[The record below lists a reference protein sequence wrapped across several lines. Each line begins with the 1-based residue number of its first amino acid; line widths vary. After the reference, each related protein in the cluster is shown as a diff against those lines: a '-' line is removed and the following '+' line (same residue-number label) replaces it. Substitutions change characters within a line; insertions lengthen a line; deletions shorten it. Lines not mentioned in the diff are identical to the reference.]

1 MSNAAS
7 IALSMWLIIA
17 LIIGLVYVITVRT
30 PRPLRTRN
38 MTPAFDKKMLAMEIS
53 VGILAIVLA
62 SVYQWPRAL
71 DAIYWAFFLGPLLDA
86 ALAAQLAM
94 TRLHRLGRVF
104 LPVKECSGVGHP

>member
-53 VGILAIVLA
+53 VGILGTIGLLAIVLA

-104 LPVKECSGVGHP
+104 